1 MFTTTTVGSL
11 PKPDWLAEPERLWA
25 PWRLEGQALQR
36 GKERAALEWLREQ
49 EAAGIDVVGDGEQ
62 FRVHFV
68 HGFLEQLEGIDWN
81 LKTPLGI
88 RNNRY
93 VAEVPTVTAPLR
105 RTRPVHV
112 ADAAFMRANT
122 RRRLKITLPGPM
134 TICDT
139 LADRH
144 YGDRARMAM
153 RFAELLNAE
162 ALEIEAAGADVIQV
176 DEPAFNVFLDEVR
189 DWGLPALERA
199 LQGLKCT
206 TVVHIC
212 YGYGIEANIQWKQ
225 TLGGQW
231 RQYERIFPWLNA
243 SSVRQ
248 VSLEFAGSRV
258 PHEVL
263 RLLPDQGAA
272 GRRGRGAAGQ
282 ARDARGSRAQHPRGD
297 APRRQSAA
305 AALHQLRHGAAV
317 TRAGRGQA
325 ARARRRRSAR
335 ATEARPM
342 RSPQRP
348 RASDSPEASW
358 T

>member
-25 PWRLEGQALQR
+25 PWRLEGEALQR
-36 GKERAALEWLREQ
+36 GKERAALDWLREQ

-81 LKTPLGI
+81 LKTPMGI

-162 ALEIEAAGADVIQV
+162 ALEIEAAGADAIQF
-176 DEPAFNVFLDEVR
+176 DQPAFNVFLDELR
-189 DWGLPALERA
+189 DWGLPPLERA

-225 TLGGQW
+225 TLGEQW

-263 RLLPDQGAA
+263 RLLPDKELLVGAVEVLPGKLGTPEEVAPNILEATRHVDAARLLPCTNCGMAPLSRELAVAKLRTLGAGAA
-272 GRRGRGAAGQ
+272 L
-282 ARDARGSRAQHPRGD
+282 ARQRLAR
-297 APRRQSAA
+297 
-305 AALHQLRHGAAV
+305 
-317 TRAGRGQA
+317 
-325 ARARRRRSAR
+325 
-335 ATEARPM
+335 
-342 RSPQRP
+342 
-348 RASDSPEASW
+348 
-358 T
+358 